1 MNLRKQGQAARARHD
16 RNATH
21 KQVATDMRMLR
32 KFMRNVSYV
41 VLAPRCGLID
51 STLAEAKS
59 SVYPSGAARA
69 TLPAGMSWEANFNIM
84 RTFSV
89 AA

>member
-32 KFMRNVSYV
+32 KLKRKVH
-41 VLAPRCGLID
+41 
-51 STLAEAKS
+51 TLTADNGREFAS
-59 SVYPSGAARA
+59 HRYS
-69 TLPAGMSWEANFNIM
+69 
-84 RTFSV
+84 
-89 AA
+89 